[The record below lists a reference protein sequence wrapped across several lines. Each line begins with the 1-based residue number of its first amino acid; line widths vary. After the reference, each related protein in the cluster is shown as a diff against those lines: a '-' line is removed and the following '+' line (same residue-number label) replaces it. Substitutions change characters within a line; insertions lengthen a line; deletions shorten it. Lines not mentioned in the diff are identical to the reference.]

1 MHHIIGGF
9 ILGAAFGK
17 TTRTTIWR
25 PLLRGVIKGG
35 LLAAR
40 EAKSMTDAVRSEASA
55 IYTEAKSELDSSESQ
70 SAPSSGPAS
79 SRTRRSVKK
88 ED

>member
-9 ILGAAFGK
+9 ILGAAFG
-17 TTRTTIWR
+17 TTIWR